1 MKRRLFCI
9 LTVLCLALAACAPA
23 APASSEP
30 AQVRSISF
38 TDDLGR
44 TVTVEPPQ
52 RVAALIGSFADIWQ
66 LSGGEDTLVAAADD
80 AWTSFDL
87 NLDENVVHLGG
98 VKQINLEQLAAA
110 QPDLVLASSNTAA
123 QLDLLPALEQLGLNV
138 AYFKVAEF
146 EDYLHMLDL
155 CTQLTGDTER
165 FDQYGLAVESQV
177 QAARDR
183 ADGSAPTVLYIRATG
198 AGCKVKNSR
207 DSVLGEML
215 RDLGC
220 VNIAD
225 SDDSLLEQL
234 SLERILQLD
243 PEYIFVVMQ
252 GADKTGAQQALDQT
266 LLASPAWQS
275 LTAVRQGRYYVM
287 DDRLYNLKPN
297 ARWGEAYERL
307 ADILYPDSVPDAADA
322 AASGGAD
329 RSGGAA

>member
-1 MKRRLFCI
+1 MKRRVFCI
-9 LTVLCLALAACAPA
+9 LTVLCLALSACAPA
-23 APASSEP
+23 APAESEP
-30 AQVRSISF
+30 AQVQSISF
-38 TDDLGR
+38 TDDLDR
-44 TVTVEPPQ
+44 TVTVEPPR

-66 LSGGEDTLVAAADD
+66 LAGGEGTLVAAADD

-87 NLDENVVHLGG
+87 NLGQDVIQLGG
-98 VKQINLEQLAAA
+98 VK
-110 QPDLVLASSNTAA
+110 
-123 QLDLLPALEQLGLNV
+123 LPALEQLGLKV

-146 EDYLHMLDL
+146 QDYLHMLDL
-155 CTQLTGDTER
+155 CSQLTGDTER

-183 ADGSAPTVLYIRATG
+183 ADGSAPTALYIRATG

-225 SDDSLLEQL
+225 SDETLLEQL

-243 PEYIFVVMQ
+243 PDFIFVVMQ
-252 GADKTGAQQALDQT
+252 GADKSEAQRALDHT
-266 LLASPAWQS
+266 LLANPAWQS
-275 LTAVRQGRYYVM
+275 LTAVQQGRYYVM

-297 ARWGEAYERL
+297 ARWGEAYEHL
-307 ADILYPDSVPDAADA
+307 ADILYPDAGQA
-322 AASGGAD
+322 
-329 RSGGAA
+329 

>member
-1 MKRRLFCI
+1 MILERNEYPAVKRRIFCI
-9 LTVLCLALAACAPA
+9 LTILCLTLAACAPT
-23 APASSEP
+23 APAGNGSEQTP
-30 AQVRSISF
+30 SVSF

-44 TVTVEPPQ
+44 TVTAEPPR
-52 RVAALIGSFADIWQ
+52 RVAALIGSFADLWQ
-66 LSGGEDTLVAAADD
+66 LAGGADTLVAAADD

-87 NLDENVVHLGG
+87 NLGQDVIKLGG

-123 QLDLLPALEQLGLNV
+123 QVELLPALEQLGLKV

-146 EDYLHMLDL
+146 QDYLHMLDL
-155 CTQLTGDTER
+155 CSQLTGDTER

-183 ADGSAPTVLYIRATG
+183 ADGSAPTALYIRATG

-225 SDDSLLEQL
+225 SDQTLLEQL

-275 LTAVRQGRYYVM
+275 LTAVQQGRYYVM

-297 ARWGEAYERL
+297 ARWGEAYEHL
-307 ADILYPDSVPDAADA
+307 ADILYPDAGQA
-322 AASGGAD
+322 
-329 RSGGAA
+329 

>member
-1 MKRRLFCI
+1 MKRRVFCI
-9 LTVLCLALAACAPA
+9 LTVLCLALSACAPA
-23 APASSEP
+23 APAESEP
-30 AQVRSISF
+30 AQVQSISF
-38 TDDLGR
+38 TDDLDR
-44 TVTVEPPQ
+44 TVTVEPPR

-66 LSGGEDTLVAAADD
+66 LAGGGDTLVAAADD

-87 NLDENVVHLGG
+87 NLGEDVIKLGG

-146 EDYLHMLDL
+146 QDYLHMLDL
-155 CTQLTGDTER
+155 CSQLTGDTER

-225 SDDSLLEQL
+225 GDDTLLEQL

-243 PEYIFVVMQ
+243 PEFIFVVMQ
-252 GADKTGAQQALDQT
+252 GADKSEAQRALDHT

-275 LTAVRQGRYYVM
+275 LTAVQQGRYYVM

-297 ARWGEAYERL
+297 ARWGEAYEHL
-307 ADILYPDSVPDAADA
+307 ADILYPDAGQA
-322 AASGGAD
+322 
-329 RSGGAA
+329 

>member
-1 MKRRLFCI
+1 MKRRIFSI
-9 LTVLCLALAACAPA
+9 LAALCLALTACAPA

-30 AQVRSISF
+30 AQVRSVSF

-44 TVTVEPPQ
+44 TLTAEPPQ

-66 LSGGEDTLVAAADD
+66 LAGGEDTLVAAADD

-87 NLDENVVHLGG
+87 NLDEDVAHLGG

-123 QLDLLPALEQLGLNV
+123 QVDLLPALEQLGLNV

-155 CTQLTGDTER
+155 CSQLTGDTER
-165 FDQYGLAVESQV
+165 FAQYGLAVENQV

-183 ADGSAPTVLYIRATG
+183 ADGSAPTALYIRATG

-215 RDLGC
+215 RNLGC

-225 SDDSLLEQL
+225 SDDTLLEQL
-234 SLERILQLD
+234 SLERILQRD

-252 GADKTGAQQALDQT
+252 GADKTGAQQALEQT

-275 LTAVRQGRYYVM
+275 LTAVQQGRYYVM

-307 ADILYPDSVPDAADA
+307 ADILYPDADPDTADA
-322 AASGGAD
+322 SVSGGAD

>member
-1 MKRRLFCI
+1 MKRRVFCI
-9 LTVLCLALAACAPA
+9 LTVLCLALSACAPA
-23 APASSEP
+23 APAESET
-30 AQVRSISF
+30 AQVQSISF
-38 TDDLGR
+38 TDDLDR
-44 TVTVEPPQ
+44 TVTVEPPR

-66 LSGGEDTLVAAADD
+66 LAGGGDTLVAAADD

-87 NLDENVVHLGG
+87 NLGEDVIKLGG

-146 EDYLHMLDL
+146 QDYLHMLDL
-155 CTQLTGDTER
+155 CSQLTGDTER

-207 DSVLGEML
+207 DSVLWEML

-225 SDDSLLEQL
+225 GDDTLLEQL

-275 LTAVRQGRYYVM
+275 LTAVQQGRYYVM

-297 ARWGEAYERL
+297 ARWGEAYEHL
-307 ADILYPDSVPDAADA
+307 ADILYPDADQA
-322 AASGGAD
+322 
-329 RSGGAA
+329 

>member
-1 MKRRLFCI
+1 M
-9 LTVLCLALAACAPA
+9 
-23 APASSEP
+23 
-30 AQVRSISF
+30 
-38 TDDLGR
+38 
-44 TVTVEPPQ
+44 EPPR

-66 LSGGEDTLVAAADD
+66 LAGGGDTLVAAADD

-87 NLDENVVHLGG
+87 NLGEDVIKLGG
-98 VKQINLEQLAAA
+98 VKQINLEQLAAT

-146 EDYLHMLDL
+146 QDYLHMLDL
-155 CTQLTGDTER
+155 CSQLTGDTER

-183 ADGSAPTVLYIRATG
+183 ADGSAPTALYIRATG

-225 SDDSLLEQL
+225 GDDSLLEQL

-243 PEYIFVVMQ
+243 PEFIFVVMQ
-252 GADKTGAQQALDQT
+252 GADKTGAQQALDHT

-275 LTAVRQGRYYVM
+275 LTAVQQGRYYVM

-297 ARWGEAYERL
+297 ARWGEAYEHL
-307 ADILYPDSVPDAADA
+307 ADILYPDAGQA
-322 AASGGAD
+322 
-329 RSGGAA
+329 